1 MEFNKKI
8 KRNTTIAL
16 ALTALVMPIGITS
29 SVAAAKPKP
38 LINTEY
44 VEFEKVKPGSGK
56 GLHLGYISLG
66 DAVPFVKLVSDSIKK
81 QAKIAGVK
89 LEFCDS
95 KIDDAKA
102 LKSNKLD

>member
-29 SVAAAKPKP
+29 SVAAAKPKAI
-38 LINTEY
+38 INAEY
-44 VEFEKVKPGSGK
+44 VDFEKVVPGSGK

-66 DAVPFVKLVSDSIKK
+66 DAVPFVKLVSDSIKA
-81 QAKIAGVK
+81 QAKIAGV
-89 LEFCDS
+89 
-95 KIDDAKA
+95 
-102 LKSNKLD
+102 